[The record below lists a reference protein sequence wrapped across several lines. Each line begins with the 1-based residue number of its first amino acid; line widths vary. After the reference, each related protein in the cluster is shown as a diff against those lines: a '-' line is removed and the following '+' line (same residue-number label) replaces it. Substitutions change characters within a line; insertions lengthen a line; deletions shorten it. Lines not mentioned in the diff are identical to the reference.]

1 MQQLIIATGNQG
13 KVKELKKLLAHLSF
27 EILSLKDLPNMPK
40 IIESG
45 TTFKENAAIK
55 AVAVSKYT
63 QGIIIADD
71 SGLEVDALGGEP
83 GVYSARYAGEGAR
96 DAANNAKLLESL
108 QGIPL
113 FQRTAHFCCTIAIV
127 IPGQEMILVE
137 GYCNGL
143 IAKEPRGDG
152 GFGYDPLF
160 VALGY
165 DKTFAELPLEVKNKI
180 SHRSKAMAKAL
191 IILEKLWSP
200 REKTT
205 PL

>member
-1 MQQLIIATGNQG
+1 MQQLIIATRNQG

-27 EILSLKDLPNMPK
+27 DILSLKNLPNVPK
-40 IIESG
+40 TIESG
-45 TTFKENAAIK
+45 TNFKENATIK

-63 QGIIIADD
+63 QGIIMADD

-83 GVYSARYAGEGAR
+83 GVYSARYAGEGAC
-96 DAANNAKLLESL
+96 DAANNAKLLENL

-113 FQRTAHFCCTIAIV
+113 SQRTARFCCTIAII
-127 IPGQEMILVE
+127 IPGQEMMLVE

-143 IAKEPRGDG
+143 IAEEPRGDG

-160 VALGY
+160 IVPGY
-165 DKTFAELPLEVKNKI
+165 NKTFAELPLDIKNKI

-191 IILEKLWSP
+191 IVLEKL
-200 REKTT
+200 
-205 PL
+205 

>member
-1 MQQLIIATGNQG
+1 MQELIIATGNQG

-27 EILSLKDLPNMPK
+27 DILSLKDLPNIPK

-45 TTFKENAAIK
+45 TTFKENATIK

-63 QGIIIADD
+63 QGIIMADD

-83 GVYSARYAGEGAR
+83 GVYSARYAGEDAR
-96 DAANNAKLLESL
+96 DTANNAKLLEKL

-113 FQRTAHFCCTIAIV
+113 FQRTARFCCTIALV
-127 IPGQEMILVE
+127 IPGQEMMLVE

-143 IAKEPRGDG
+143 IAEEPRGDG

-160 VALGY
+160 IISSY
-165 DKTFAELPLEVKNKI
+165 DKTFAELPLDVKNKI
-180 SHRSKAMAKAL
+180 SHRGKAMAKAL
-191 IILEKLWSP
+191 LILEKLC
-200 REKTT
+200 
-205 PL
+205 